1 MAFGLEYSRVEG
13 MNLGKPHR
21 RLAGLPSD
29 LKLLNSGWNSGL
41 LFSLFSFFNK
51 RNKNG

>member
-1 MAFGLEYSRVEG
+1 
-13 MNLGKPHR
+13 MNPGKPHR

-41 LFSLFSFFNK
+41 LFSFAIFFFSFF
-51 RNKNG
+51 